1 MLMKRFKGGGYIP
14 QHPHLQCMLITEGRW
29 LLHISKAHTPLDFGL
44 RWVSKLWWK
53 FGCTTP
59 WKIQA
64 TDVIF
69 QTDNVGRTGLK
80 EKA

>member
-1 MLMKRFKGGGYIP
+1 MYVDNEREVTTNGGVSTLLTVNKILLSL
-14 QHPHLQCMLITEGRW
+14 HL
-29 LLHISKAHTPLDFGL
+29 SKAHTPLDFGL